1 MSYKATVKR
10 LLRPFNLVVP
20 AHVYGAH
27 FKVPLI
33 RGVGGS
39 HRRGSEAWMVDLLQ
53 RLFASSGSAGLI
65 DVGVNIGQT
74 LLKLRSIAPD
84 CRYVGFEPNPFC
96 IQFVNEVI
104 ALNGF
109 RHCQIVPVAL
119 STAPGLIDFVADS
132 EADSAA
138 SMVENLRPGKPSIRK
153 QYVAM
158 MAFDDI
164 AGGLDV
170 HGIPVVKIDV
180 EGAELDV
187 LGGMRRFL
195 RDSRPLVVCEV
206 LHAHSPAQVPLMHGR
221 NAALIALLA
230 DAGYTACRIRKTN
243 GQASVAGLE
252 PVVEFPDDVFH
263 PLASP
268 PLCDYLF
275 VPRERSEATMAAFNH

>member
-20 AHVYGAH
+20 AHVYGAR

-39 HRRGSEAWMVDLLQ
+39 HRQGSEAWMVDMLQ
-53 RLFASSGSAGLI
+53 RLFAASGSSGLI

-74 LLKLRSIAPD
+74 LLKLRSIASD
-84 CRYVGFEPNPFC
+84 SRYVGFEPNPFC

-109 RHCQIVPVAL
+109 GHCVILPVAL
-119 STAPGLIDFVADS
+119 STGPGLIDFVADS

-138 SMVENLRPGKPSIRK
+138 SMVEDLRPGKPSIRK

-164 AGGLDV
+164 AAGLDV
-170 HGIPVVKIDV
+170 AGIPVVKIDV

-187 LGGMRRFL
+187 LTGMRRFL
-195 RDSRPLVVCEV
+195 RESRPLVVCEV
-206 LHAHSPAQVPLMHGR
+206 LHAHSAAQIPLMHGR

-230 DAGYTACRIRKTN
+230 ELRYAAYRIRKTE
-243 GQASVAGLE
+243 GAASVAGLE
-252 PVVEFPDDVFH
+252 PVVQFPDEVFD

-268 PLCDYLF
+268 SVCDYVF
-275 VPRERSEATMAAFNH
+275 VPAERTEPTLAAFHH

>member
-1 MSYKATVKR
+1 MGVKAAVKR
-10 LLRPFNLVVP
+10 LLRPFNLVLPVH
-20 AHVYGAH
+20 AYGAR
-27 FKVPLI
+27 FKVPII

-39 HRRGSEAWMVDLLQ
+39 HRAGSEPWMVDALQ
-53 RLFASSGSAGLI
+53 RLFAASGRTGLI

-84 CRYVGFEPNPFC
+84 ARYVGFEPNPFC

-109 RHCQIVPVAL
+109 KDCLLLPVAL
-119 STAPGLIDFVADS
+119 STGPGLIDFVADS

-153 QYVAM
+153 QFIAM

-164 AGGLDV
+164 AAGLDV
-170 HGIPVVKIDV
+170 DGIPVVKIDV
-180 EGAELDV
+180 EGAELEV
-187 LGGMRRFL
+187 LSGMRGFL
-195 RDSRPLVVCEV
+195 RRSRPLVLCEV

-221 NAALIALLA
+221 NAALIALLVE
-230 DAGYTACRIRKTN
+230 AGYVALRIRKTA
-243 GQASVAGLE
+243 GQVRVQGLE
-252 PVVEFPDDVFH
+252 PVVEFPDAVFDA
-263 PLASP
+263 LASP

-275 VPRERSEATMAAFNH
+275 VPNERTEATRAAFAA